1 MGLLYTLME
10 EIKTSDY
17 IKLRTTQVGS
27 TKVLEKRCPH
37 CNEWRPLNY
46 YHNDK
51 KNVSDHKSNCALCR
65 SQKVDIKS

>member
-10 EIKTSDY
+10 EIKASDY

-46 YHNDK
+46 YHDNKHSGGDK
-51 KNVSDHKSNCALCR
+51 KANCALCR
-65 SQKVDIKS
+65 SQRVAIK